1 MAEEERKGLG
11 PPGEGVSRS
20 ITLPGPLLKLNQA
33 LAHHRSGRLQEAETL
48 YDEILRADPGHTEA
62 NHLLGVIAS
71 QTGRY
76 GLAIRHISKAIEAE
90 PGRASFHNNLGNALQ
105 EQGGLE
111 EAAAAFGRAVE
122 ARPEYAE
129 ALNNLGTVIQEL
141 GGLADSLALHERA
154 LALKPGLSEAHNNL
168 GNTLQKL
175 GRVDEAEAAFGRAL
189 ALKPDD
195 ATAAFNLSIALLLK
209 GDLSGGF
216 RRYEARWDT
225 KRLRDEKRE
234 FAQPAWNAS
243 PLGDKTILLHAEQGI
258 GDTLQFVRYARR
270 VAEYGGR
277 RVLECQKELVKLL
290 APLPGLDAVIA
301 AEEEPPAFDF
311 HASLL
316 SLPRILGTTL
326 ETIPREVPY
335 IPAPE
340 APPAA
345 AAGALAGGGRP
356 PGGPRLGGQPEPP
369 ERPEPL
375 DRPE

>member
-111 EAAAAFGRAVE
+111 EAA
-122 ARPEYAE
+122 
-129 ALNNLGTVIQEL
+129 
-141 GGLADSLALHERA
+141 
-154 LALKPGLSEAHNNL
+154 
-168 GNTLQKL
+168 
-175 GRVDEAEAAFGRAL
+175 AAFGRAL